1 MSLPDY
7 EVFAIRYATVNRMAV
22 DNFMLHD
29 DHDGMMPLDFFI
41 WAIRSGTRCIVVDT
55 GFSDCSAQKRNREF
69 LCRPEIGLAELG
81 IAAGEVSDVVLTH
94 LHYDHAGNFGL
105 FKRAN
110 FHLQDAEMAYAT
122 GRQMAHRVLNHF
134 FAVEDVTGLVKEVY
148 AGRVRFHDGDAE
160 IAPGVSVHK
169 VGGHTEGLQ
178 VVRVHTKRGW
188 LVLAS
193 DAAHYYANLDES
205 NPFPAITNVGEMLD
219 GYQRLYALADTP
231 DHIIPGH
238 DPEVLK
244 LYPHYCSELA
254 EIACLHLLPV
264 RIASRNVQA

>member
-7 EVFAIRYATVNRMAV
+7 EVFAIRYATMNRMAV
-22 DNFMLHD
+22 NNFMLHD

-41 WAIRSGTRCIVVDT
+41 WVIRSGTSYIVVDT

-105 FKRAN
+105 FERAN

-148 AGRVRFHDGDAE
+148 AGRVRFHDGDAD

-188 LVLAS
+188 IVLAS
-193 DAAHYYANLDES
+193 DAAHYYANLYEG

-238 DPEVLK
+238 DPEVLE
-244 LYPHYCSELA
+244 LYPHYRSELA

-264 RIASRNVQA
+264 RSANRHA

>member
-1 MSLPDY
+1 
-7 EVFAIRYATVNRMAV
+7 
-22 DNFMLHD
+22 
-29 DHDGMMPLDFFI
+29 
-41 WAIRSGTRCIVVDT
+41 
-55 GFSDCSAQKRNREF
+55 
-69 LCRPEIGLAELG
+69 
-81 IAAGEVSDVVLTH
+81 
-94 LHYDHAGNFGL
+94 
-105 FKRAN
+105 
-110 FHLQDAEMAYAT
+110 MAYAT